1 MSDDNPPGPS
11 RPSIEQL
18 GVLLR
23 SVLELPPQDRERW
36 IDAAGD
42 SKVRE
47 QLRELLRQTQTGPVP
62 VIRVEAPASGGTG
75 PEVSAGTSR
84 PLPAPGDRLG
94 RYEVIDLLG
103 VGGMGTV
110 YRARDATLGREVA
123 LKALAE
129 AFRGDSASLR
139 RFEREARV
147 LATLNHPNIATIYG
161 FERLDGSP
169 FLVLER
175 VEGDTLTERLSR
187 GALPVADAL
196 AVALQIVAGLEEAH
210 AQGVIHRDLKPSN
223 VMLTRAGRVKLVD
236 FGLAKTVD
244 SRATSQKTVEP
255 ITKVGIV
262 LGTARYMSPEQV
274 MGEDVDARTDVWAF
288 GCVLYEM
295 LTGQPAFPGRSVSEA
310 VAAVLRDDP
319 DWRAL
324 PADTPPGITRLLRR
338 CLRRNRHDRLQH
350 IGDAR
355 LDLVDVDVDV
365 DVETATAGAARP
377 PWMRIALLVT
387 LAAVIAAAAALST
400 LLAMRTARSV
410 GVSPPARLSL
420 ELPAGVTLANDYPA
434 PFAIAPA
441 GSPLI
446 LDASENGQ
454 RRLYVRELSEPSLRA
469 LPGTEDARQPIVSTD
484 GAWVAFFARRKLWK
498 IPVAGGPIVQLAD
511 IGDNPRGAAWAP
523 DGSIIVAPTQT
534 SGLVR
539 IAERDEKPTPLT
551 TLDESRGEYSHRW
564 PDVLPGGK
572 WATFTVGLDDATF
585 DEGRVEAVSL
595 ETGERRL
602 LVTGAGFA
610 RYDASSGRLL
620 FVRGGQLHAVDFDP
634 ERLIVRGTPEV
645 VVDAVRYD
653 QRNGGTHLTVSAT
666 GVLLY
671 GPGTPL
677 SSDYYLSWVDRAG
690 QLQHAVDTPRP
701 FRDPQA
707 SPDGKRVAVVVGSS
721 AESDL
726 WLLDANGTLSR
737 LSFGISPHR
746 PTWTPDGSGI
756 TVGAEKDGAWRLLT
770 LPADGNAAPK
780 VLYEASYRMYPS
792 AWAPDGR
799 SLIVQQR
806 RPQTGWD
813 LYLLQLDVAGNAIG
827 PPQPFAATP
836 FHEANASIS
845 REGGWVAYESD
856 EVDGVVQIYARSFPE
871 GGHKVRVS
879 TGGARWPTWDAEGH
893 LVFWQ
898 TGEDL
903 FLSVPTHQ
911 ANGQL
916 TLDTAVPVWQKD
928 VGAALFPRIVIS
940 VAGARYDVDAAGTR
954 FLVLESAADA
964 SRPTLSQPLIVLGAG
979 AAPNAS
985 SRR

>member
-11 RPSIEQL
+11 RPSPEQL

-36 IDAAGD
+36 IDASSAGD
-42 SKVRE
+42 SKLRE
-47 QLRELLRQTQTGPVP
+47 QLRELLRQAQTGPVP
-62 VIRVEAPASGGTG
+62 VVRVEAPPSGGAQ

-94 RYEVIDLLG
+94 RYDVIDLLG

-110 YRARDATLGREVA
+110 YRALDASLGREVA

-161 FERLDGSP
+161 FERLEGAP

-175 VEGDTLTERLSR
+175 VEGDTLAQRLSR
-187 GALPVADAL
+187 GPMPVADAL
-196 AVALQIVAGLEEAH
+196 AVASQIVAGLEEAH

-223 VMLTRAGRVKLVD
+223 VMLTRGGRVKLVD
-236 FGLAKTVD
+236 FGLAKTVNP
-244 SRATSQKTVEP
+244 RATSQEAAEP

-295 LTGQPAFPGRSVSEA
+295 LTGRPAFPGRSVSEA
-310 VAAVLRDDP
+310 VAAVLRDEP
-319 DWRAL
+319 DWAAL
-324 PADTPPGITRLLRR
+324 PADTPPSIARLLRR

-355 LDLVDVDVDV
+355 LELIDVDP
-365 DVETATAGAARP
+365 ETNAASAGATRP
-377 PWMRIALLVT
+377 KWTRIVIVLT
-387 LAAVIAAAAALST
+387 LAAVLVGAAALLT
-400 LLAMRTARSV
+400 VFATRAARSV
-410 GVSPPARLSL
+410 AASPPARLSL
-420 ELPAGVTLANDYPA
+420 ELPAGVTLANDYTA
-434 PFAIAPA
+434 PFAIAPK

-446 LDASENGQ
+446 LEASVGEQ

-469 LPGTEDARQPIVSTD
+469 LPGTDDARQPLISTD
-484 GAWVAFFARRKLWK
+484 GAWVAFFANRKLWK
-498 IPVAGGPIVQLAD
+498 IPVAGGPVVQLAD

-523 DGSIIVAPTQT
+523 DGTIIVAPTQT

-539 IAERDEKPTPLT
+539 VPERGGKPTALT

-602 LVTGAGFA
+602 LVAGAGFA
-610 RYDASSGRLL
+610 RYDPSGRLL

-653 QRNGGTHLTVSAT
+653 PRNGGTHLAVSAS
-666 GVLLY
+666 GVMLY
-671 GPGTPL
+671 GPGAPL
-677 SSDYYLSWVDRAG
+677 SSEYYLTWVDRTG
-690 QLQHAVDTPRP
+690 QLLRAVDTPRP
-701 FRDPQA
+701 FRDPKA
-707 SPDGKRVAVVVGSS
+707 SPDGKRVAVLVGTST
-721 AESDL
+721 ESDL
-726 WLLDANGTLSR
+726 WVLDTNGTLSR

-756 TVGAEKDGAWRLLT
+756 TVGAEKEGTWRLLT
-770 LPADGNAAPK
+770 LPADGNAAPT
-780 VLYEASYRMYPS
+780 VLHEASYRMYPN
-792 AWAPDGR
+792 AWSPDGR
-799 SLIVQQR
+799 YLIFQQR
-806 RPQTGWD
+806 RPETGWD
-813 LYLLQLDVAGNAIG
+813 LYLLQMDASGHAVGTAQA
-827 PPQPFAATP
+827 FATTP
-836 FHEANASIS
+836 FHETNAAIS
-845 REGGWVAYESD
+845 LDGGWVAYESD
-856 EVDGVVQIYARSFPE
+856 EVDGVVQVYARSFPD
-871 GGHKVRVS
+871 GGHKVRAS
-879 TGGARWPTWDAEGH
+879 TGGARWPTWDSAGH
-893 LVFWQ
+893 LSYWQ
-898 TGEDL
+898 TGEDVL
-903 FLSVPTHQ
+903 RSAPTHQ

-916 TLDTAVPVWQKD
+916 IVDPPVPVWGAD
-928 VGAALFPRIVIS
+928 IGAAVIARVVIS
-940 VAGARYDVDAAGTR
+940 VAGARYDVDPAGTR
-954 FLVLESAADA
+954 FLVLESAAGA
-964 SRPTLSQPLIVLGAG
+964 SRPELSQPLIVLGAG
-979 AAPNAS
+979 AS
-985 SRR
+985 SRH

>member
-1 MSDDNPPGPS
+1 MSDDNPHDPS
-11 RPSIEQL
+11 RPSPEQL
-18 GVLLR
+18 RTLLR
-23 SVLELPPQDRERW
+23 SVLALPPQDRERW
-36 IDAAGD
+36 IDASSAGD
-42 SKVRE
+42 SKLRE
-47 QLRELLRQTQTGPVP
+47 QLRELLRQTQTGAVP
-62 VIRVEAPASGGTG
+62 LVRVEAPVSDGARA
-75 PEVSAGTSR
+75 EISAGPSR

-94 RYEVIDLLG
+94 RYDVIDLLG

-110 YRARDATLGREVA
+110 YRALDASLGREVA

-161 FERLDGSP
+161 FERLDGAP

-175 VEGDTLTERLSR
+175 VEGDTLAQRLSR
-187 GALPVADAL
+187 GPMPVAEAL

-244 SRATSQKTVEP
+244 ARATSQEAVDP

-295 LTGQPAFPGRSVSEA
+295 LTGRPAFPGRSVSEA
-310 VAAVLRDDP
+310 VAGVLRDDA
-319 DWRAL
+319 DWSAL
-324 PADTPPGITRLLRR
+324 PADTPPSIARLLRR
-338 CLRRNRHDRLQH
+338 CLRRNRQDRLQH

-355 LDLVDVDVDV
+355 LELVDV
-365 DVETATAGAARP
+365 DVETPTAGAARP
-377 PWMRIALLVT
+377 KSSRIVLLLT
-387 LAAVIAAAAALST
+387 LAALLAGAAAFFTFFATRA
-400 LLAMRTARSV
+400 ARSV
-410 GVSPPARLSL
+410 AASPPARLSL

-446 LDASENGQ
+446 LEASAGEQ
-454 RRLYVRELSEPSLRA
+454 RRLYVRELTEPSLRA
-469 LPGTEDARQPIVSTD
+469 LPGTEDARQPLVSTD
-484 GAWVAFFARRKLWK
+484 GAWVAFFANRKLWK
-498 IPVAGGPIVQLAD
+498 IPVAGGPVVQLAD

-523 DGSIIVAPTQT
+523 DGMIIVAPTQT

-539 IAERDEKPTPLT
+539 VPERGGKPTPLT

-572 WATFTVGLDDATF
+572 WAIFTVGLDDATF
-585 DEGRVEAVSL
+585 DEGRIEAVSL

-602 LVTGAGFA
+602 LVAGAGFA
-610 RYDASSGRLL
+610 RYGSRGRLL

-653 QRNGGTHLTVSAT
+653 PRNGGTHLAVSAS
-666 GVLLY
+666 GVMLY
-671 GPGTPL
+671 GPGATL
-677 SSDYYLSWVDRAG
+677 SSEYYLSWLDRAG
-690 QLQHAVDTPRP
+690 QLRHAVDTPRP
-701 FRDPQA
+701 FRDPKA

-721 AESDL
+721 TESDL

-737 LSFGISPHR
+737 LSFESSPHR

-770 LPADGNAAPK
+770 LPADGNGAPT
-780 VLYEASYRMYPS
+780 VLYEASYRMYPN
-792 AWAPDGR
+792 AWSPDGR
-799 SLIVQQR
+799 YLIFQQR

-813 LYLLQLDVAGNAIG
+813 LYMLQMDAAGHAVG
-827 PPQPFAATP
+827 TPQAFATTP
-836 FHEANASIS
+836 LHEANASIS
-845 REGGWVAYESD
+845 RDGGWVAYESD
-856 EVDGVVQIYARSFPE
+856 EVDGVVQVYARSFPD

-879 TGGARWPTWDAEGH
+879 TGGARWPTWDSGGN
-893 LVFWQ
+893 LSYWQ
-898 TGEDL
+898 TGEDV
-903 FLSVPTHQ
+903 FLSAPTHQ

-916 TLDTAVPVWQKD
+916 SVDAPVPVWEGEL
-928 VGAALFPRIVIS
+928 GAALFTRVVIS
-940 VAGARYDVDAAGTR
+940 VAGARYDVDPAGTR
-954 FLVLESAADA
+954 FLVLESAAGP
-964 SRPTLSQPLIVLGAG
+964 SRPELSQPLIVLGA
-979 AAPNAS
+979 
-985 SRR
+985 R

>member
-1 MSDDNPPGPS
+1 MSDDNPPGSS

-47 QLRELLRQTQTGPVP
+47 QLRELLRQSQTGPVP
-62 VIRVEAPASGGTG
+62 RVRVEAPVSGGAG

-84 PLPAPGDRLG
+84 PLPVPGDHLG

-161 FERLDGSP
+161 FERLEGSP

-175 VEGDTLTERLSR
+175 VEGDTLSQRLNR
-187 GALPVADAL
+187 GPLPVTEAL
-196 AVALQIVAGLEEAH
+196 AVAVQIVAGLEEAH

-244 SRATSQKTVEP
+244 TRGTAQEAVEP
-255 ITKVGIV
+255 ITKIGIV

-274 MGEDVDARTDVWAF
+274 MGEDVDVRTDVWAF

-319 DWRAL
+319 DWRAI
-324 PADTPPGITRLLRR
+324 PAETPPSIVRLLRR
-338 CLRRNRHDRLQH
+338 CLRRNLHDRLHH

-355 LDLVDVDVDV
+355 LDLVEIDA
-365 DVETATAGAARP
+365 EIAPAQTTRP
-377 PWMRIALLVT
+377 AWMRVALLVT
-387 LAAVIAAAAALST
+387 LAAVIAGAAALFTFLST
-400 LLAMRTARSV
+400 RTTRSV
-410 GVSPPARLSL
+410 LASQPARLSL
-420 ELPAGVTLANDYPA
+420 ELPAGVTLANDFPA

-446 LDASENGQ
+446 LDASEGGQ
-454 RRLYVRELSEPSLRA
+454 RRLYARELSEPALRA

-498 IPVAGGPIVQLAD
+498 IPIAGGPVVQLAD

-523 DGSIIVAPTQT
+523 DGSIILATTQT
-534 SGLVR
+534 SGLARVP
-539 IAERDEKPTPLT
+539 ERGDKPTPLT

-585 DEGRVEAVSL
+585 DEGRIEAVSL
-595 ETGERRL
+595 ETGERRV
-602 LVTGAGFA
+602 LVNGAGFA

-653 QRNGGTHLTVSAT
+653 QRNGGTHLAVSAT
-666 GVLLY
+666 GVMLY

-677 SSDYYLSWVDRAG
+677 SSDYYLSWVDQAG

-701 FRDPQA
+701 FRDPHA
-707 SPDGKRVAVVVGSS
+707 SPDGKRVAVVVGSA

-746 PTWTPDGSGI
+746 PTWTPDASGI

-770 LPADGNAAPK
+770 LPADGNGAPK
-780 VLYEASYRMYPS
+780 TLYEASYRTYPS
-792 AWAPDGR
+792 AWSPDGR
-799 SLIVQQR
+799 YLLFQQR
-806 RPQTGWD
+806 RPDTGWD
-813 LYLLQLDVAGNAIG
+813 LYMLQLDAAGNAVG
-827 PPQPFAATP
+827 PPQAFAATP

-845 REGGWVAYESD
+845 REGSWVAYESD
-856 EVDGVVQIYARSFPE
+856 EVDGVVQIYARSFPD

-879 TGGARWPTWDAEGH
+879 TGGARWPTWDAAGN

-903 FLSVPTHQ
+903 FLSAPTHQ

-916 TLDTAVPVWQKD
+916 TVDAPVPVWQKE
-928 VGAALFPRIVIS
+928 VGAALFPRVVIS
-940 VAGARYDVDAAGTR
+940 VAGARYDVDPSGTR
-954 FLVLESAADA
+954 FLMLETAAEA
-964 SRPTLSQPLIVLGAG
+964 SRPNFSQPLIVLGAG
-979 AAPNAS
+979 AAPSAS

>member
-1 MSDDNPPGPS
+1 MTDDNPPGPS
-11 RPSIEQL
+11 RPSPEQL

-23 SVLELPPQDRERW
+23 SVLELPAQDRERW
-36 IDAAGD
+36 IDASCAGD
-42 SKVRE
+42 SKLRE
-47 QLRELLRQTQTGPVP
+47 QLRELLRQAQTGPVP
-62 VIRVEAPASGGTG
+62 VVRVEPPPSGGAQ

-94 RYEVIDLLG
+94 RYDVIDLLG

-110 YRARDATLGREVA
+110 YRALDASLGREVA

-161 FERLDGSP
+161 FERLEGSP

-175 VEGDTLTERLSR
+175 VEGDTLAQRLSR
-187 GALPVADAL
+187 GPMPVADAL

-223 VMLTRAGRVKLVD
+223 VMLTRGGRVKLVD
-236 FGLAKTVD
+236 FGLAKTVNP
-244 SRATSQKTVEP
+244 RATSQEDAEP

-295 LTGQPAFPGRSVSEA
+295 LTGRPAFPGRSVSEA
-310 VAAVLRDDP
+310 VAAVLRDEP
-319 DWRAL
+319 EWSAL
-324 PADTPPGITRLLRR
+324 PQDTPPGIARLLRR
-338 CLRRNRHDRLQH
+338 SLRRNRQDRLQH

-355 LDLVDVDVDV
+355 LELIDV
-365 DVETATAGAARP
+365 DVETNAATAGAARP
-377 PWMRIALLVT
+377 KWTRIVVVLT
-387 LAAVIAAAAALST
+387 LAAVIGGSAALFT
-400 LLAMRTARSV
+400 FFATRAARSV
-410 GVSPPARLSL
+410 AASPPAQLSL

-446 LDASENGQ
+446 LDASVGGQ

-469 LPGTEDARQPIVSTD
+469 LPGTEDARQPLVSTD
-484 GAWVAFFARRKLWK
+484 GTWVAFFANRKLWK
-498 IPVAGGPIVQLAD
+498 IPVAGGPVVQLAD

-523 DGSIIVAPTQT
+523 DGTIIVAPTQT

-539 IAERDEKPTPLT
+539 VAERGGKPTPLT

-602 LVTGAGFA
+602 LVAGAGFA
-610 RYDASSGRLL
+610 RYDPSGRLL

-653 QRNGGTHLTVSAT
+653 PRNGGTHLAVSAS
-666 GVLLY
+666 GVMLY
-671 GPGTPL
+671 GPGARL
-677 SSDYYLSWVDRAG
+677 SSEYYLTWADRTG
-690 QLQHAVDTPRP
+690 QLRRAVDTPRP
-701 FRDPQA
+701 FRDPKA
-707 SPDGKRVAVVVGSS
+707 SPDGKRVAVVVGTST
-721 AESDL
+721 ESDL
-726 WLLDANGTLSR
+726 WLLDTNGTLSR
-737 LSFGISPHR
+737 LSFGTSPHR

-756 TVGAEKDGAWRLLT
+756 TVGAEKDGTWRLLT
-770 LPADGNAAPK
+770 LPADGNGAPT
-780 VLYEASYRMYPS
+780 VLHEASSRMYPN
-792 AWAPDGR
+792 AWSPDGR
-799 SLIVQQR
+799 YLIFQQR
-806 RPQTGWD
+806 RPETGWD
-813 LYLLQLDVAGNAIG
+813 LYLLQMDASGDAVGT
-827 PPQPFAATP
+827 PQAFATTP
-836 FHEANASIS
+836 FHEANAAIS
-845 REGGWVAYESD
+845 LDGGWVAYESD
-856 EVDGVVQIYARSFPE
+856 EVDGVVQVYARSFPD
-871 GGHKVRVS
+871 GGHKVRAS
-879 TGGARWPTWDAEGH
+879 TGGARWPTWDSAGN
-893 LVFWQ
+893 LSYWQ
-898 TGEDL
+898 TGEDVL
-903 FLSVPTHQ
+903 RSSSTHQ

-916 TLDTAVPVWQKD
+916 IVDTPVPVWGAD
-928 VGAALFPRIVIS
+928 IGAAVIARVVIS
-940 VAGARYDVDAAGTR
+940 VAGARYDVDPAGTR
-954 FLVLESAADA
+954 FLVLEAPAGAA
-964 SRPTLSQPLIVLGAG
+964 RPELSQPLIVLGAG
-979 AAPNAS
+979 AS
-985 SRR
+985 SRH